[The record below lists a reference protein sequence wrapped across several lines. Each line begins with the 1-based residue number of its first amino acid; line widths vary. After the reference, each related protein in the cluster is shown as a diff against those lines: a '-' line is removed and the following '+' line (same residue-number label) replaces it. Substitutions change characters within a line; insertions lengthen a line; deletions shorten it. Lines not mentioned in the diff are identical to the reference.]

1 MSRADGTL
9 STSIRNH
16 LWGAGLFLCALLV
29 FTGVWFTW
37 MQISG
42 AVIAPGAIVV
52 ESNVK
57 TVKHK
62 EGGIVSE
69 IHVRDGDQVQAGD
82 LLLRLQDTVTRANLI
97 VVDNQLNERL
107 ATEARLLAERD
118 GATEVAFP
126 PSLMQQTNKVRI
138 NRILDGQRRLMKAR
152 AAGFDG
158 RINQLR
164 EQIKQ
169 LESQTDGLEVQTRA
183 KQEEIALI
191 AVELGGL
198 ESLLADQYVSAN
210 RVYAVRRDRT
220 RLTGEHGALITEA
233 ARTGLAISERRMQI
247 LQLQED
253 FRADVLQQLQDTRSE
268 IARLN
273 EQKTTAEDQLSRMD
287 IRAPRSGYV
296 HQLSVHTK
304 GGVISAAEV
313 ILLVVPKGDSLL
325 IEVQVT
331 PTDVDQLFEGQLAT
345 IRLPGLNQRTTPELK
360 GSVLTVSAETS
371 RDDVTGLSYYTA
383 RLRLLDGEQEKLDS
397 TVLIPGMPVEALI
410 QTRERSILSYLI
422 KPISDQIAH
431 ALREE

>member
-1 MSRADGTL
+1 MSTADSSL
-9 STSIRNH
+9 SSSIRNH

-29 FTGVWFTW
+29 FIIGWFAW

-69 IHVRDGDQVQAGD
+69 ILVRNGDLVEAGD
-82 LLLRLQDTVTRANLI
+82 LLLRLEDTVTRANLV
-97 VVDNQLNERL
+97 VVDTQLNEFL

-118 GATEVAFP
+118 GETDIVFP
-126 PSLMQQTNKVRI
+126 ASLTKRAGETQI
-138 NRILDGQRRLMKAR
+138 ESILDGQRRLMKAR
-152 AAGFDG
+152 SAGFGG
-158 RINQLR
+158 RIDQLR

-169 LESQTDGLEVQTRA
+169 LESQTDGLGVQTEA
-183 KQEEIALI
+183 KREEIALI
-191 AVELGGL
+191 AVELSGL
-198 ESLLADQYVSAN
+198 ETLLANQYVSVN

-220 RLTGEHGALITEA
+220 RLTGEHGALLTET

-253 FRADVLQQLQDTRSE
+253 IRADVLLQLQDSRSE

-287 IRAPRSGYV
+287 IRAPRSGYI

-304 GGVISAAEV
+304 GGVISPAEV

-325 IEVQVT
+325 IETQVA
-331 PTDVDQLFEGQLAT
+331 PTDVDQLHPGQLAT

-360 GSVLTVSAETS
+360 ANVVTVSAETS
-371 RDDVTGLSYYTA
+371 RDEVTGQTYYTA
-383 RLRLLDGEQEKLDS
+383 RLRLSDGELEKLGPGIL
-397 TVLIPGMPVEALI
+397 VPGMPVEALI
-410 QTRERSILSYLI
+410 KTGDRTILSYLI
-422 KPISDQIAH
+422 KPIKDQITH